1 MVTNLKRIMPA
12 GSIPFG
18 HDALTKAIPKLSLPY
33 LDLCRSSEQLSV
45 SSEQLS
51 VNGEQRAVN
60 REWLSETN
68 HLELKN
74 SKLKT

>member
-1 MVTNLKRIMPA
+1 MVTNLKRIMSA

-18 HDALTKAIPKLSLPY
+18 HDALTKAIPQLSLPY
-33 LDLCRSSEQLSV
+33 LDLCRSSEQLS
-45 SSEQLS
+45 E
-51 VNGEQRAVN
+51 N

-74 SKLKT
+74 SKLKTQNL

>member
-18 HDALTKAIPKLSLPY
+18 HDALTKAIPQLSLTY
-33 LDLCRSSEQLSV
+33 LDLCRSSEQLS
-45 SSEQLS
+45 E
-51 VNGEQRAVN
+51 N

-74 SKLKT
+74 SKLKTQNL

>member
-1 MVTNLKRIMPA
+1 MVTNLKRIMSA

-33 LDLCRSSEQLSV
+33 LDLCRSSEQLS
-45 SSEQLS
+45 E
-51 VNGEQRAVN
+51 N

-74 SKLKT
+74 SKLKTQNL

>member
-1 MVTNLKRIMPA
+1 MVTNLKRIMSA

-18 HDALTKAIPKLSLPY
+18 HDALTKAIPLLSLPY
-33 LDLCRSSEQLSV
+33 LDLCRSSEQLS
-45 SSEQLS
+45 E
-51 VNGEQRAVN
+51 N

-74 SKLKT
+74 SKLKTQNL

>member
-1 MVTNLKRIMPA
+1 MVNNLKRIMPA

-33 LDLCRSSEQLSV
+33 LDLCRSSEQLS
-45 SSEQLS
+45 E
-51 VNGEQRAVN
+51 N